1 MRELQQPGNVVH
13 CVDIVPRGNAFDG
26 AARCGHR
33 SGRCQRDLPNSTSAP
48 CTRAHDDYR
57 AKGFT
62 LTTTIDIPAIDAFLT
77 DAQERG
83 RVETSELE
91 ALALELD
98 LSESGLEEVRAALA
112 DRAIPVDAADDADET
127 DAVAAAEEAAWTADT
142 SQVLTDSL
150 QLFLQDVGKHK
161 LLTAAEEVALAKRVE
176 RGDKTAKERMIN
188 ANLRLVVSIA
198 KKYRGHGVPFLDLI
212 QDGVIGLNRAVEKF
226 DWRKGYKFSTYAT
239 WWIRQACQRAISN
252 QGATIRV
259 PVHVQERQQKLAR
272 ARQRLEVKLEREP
285 TVEELAKETGLK
297 ESHIEEALST
307 ADASVSLNQSVGSDG
322 DGELGDL
329 FADRSAVDPADEADE
344 TLQRLEVRRAV
355 EALQEPDR
363 RVLELRFGFTGDQ
376 WTLEAIG
383 KELGLT
389 RERVRQ
395 IESRALTR
403 LQHQLKDVVRAEGG
417 EVVLAA

>member
-1 MRELQQPGNVVH
+1 
-13 CVDIVPRGNAFDG
+13 
-26 AARCGHR
+26 
-33 SGRCQRDLPNSTSAP
+33 
-48 CTRAHDDYR
+48 
-57 AKGFT
+57 
-62 LTTTIDIPAIDAFLT
+62 
-77 DAQERG
+77 
-83 RVETSELE
+83 VETSELE

-98 LSESGLEEVRAALA
+98 LDETAIEEVRAALG
-112 DRAIPVDAADDADET
+112 DRAISLDDAEDAEEAADT
-127 DAVAAAEEAAWTADT
+127 AAKAEEAAWTADT

-176 RGDKTAKERMIN
+176 RGDKAAKERMIN

-297 ESHIEEALST
+297 PSHIEEALST

-329 FADRSAVDPADEADE
+329 FADRSATDPADEADE

-363 RVLELRFGFTGDQ
+363 RVLELRFGFTGEQ

-403 LQHQLKDVVRAEGG
+403 LQHQLKDVVRADGAD
-417 EVVLAA
+417 VVLAA